1 MRKLRLTE
9 EELTRIVKRT
19 LIEMEDGSQDFNEV
33 IKCINDY
40 FKFKARDLSKEK
52 ILERINSLKFELRLL
67 ENEYGIAKPHSR
79 RPFK

>member
-1 MRKLRLTE
+1 MKKIRLTE

-40 FKFKARDLSKEK
+40 FKFKAYFLIHQSKLLTILMLFIQKFVYK
-52 ILERINSLKFELRLL
+52 I
-67 ENEYGIAKPHSR
+67 
-79 RPFK
+79 